1 MLIPDTIDK
10 EVEIATTGL
19 QTLIKIHPSPSG
31 LERSSVFLKADGI
44 LITKHNWVSMGKGEG
59 EKGSG

>member
-1 MLIPDTIDK
+1 MDRGVKITTI
-10 EVEIATTGL
+10 GL
-19 QTLIKIHPSPSG
+19 QRQIKVHPSLSE
-31 LERSSVFLKADGI
+31 LERGSVSLKADGI

>member
-1 MLIPDTIDK
+1 MYRGVKITTI
-10 EVEIATTGL
+10 GL
-19 QTLIKIHPSPSG
+19 QRQIKVHPSLSE
-31 LERSSVFLKADGI
+31 LERGSVSLKADGI